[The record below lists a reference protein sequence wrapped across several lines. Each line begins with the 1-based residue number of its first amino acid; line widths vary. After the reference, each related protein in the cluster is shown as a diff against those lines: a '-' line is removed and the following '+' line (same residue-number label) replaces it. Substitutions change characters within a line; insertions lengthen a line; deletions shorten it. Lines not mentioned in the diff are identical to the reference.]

1 MQKIVIKTFIFAVL
15 LLFTSNC
22 NSAVTPNVLKNE
34 NLVNTSHLDNLYKEI
49 VMGQDTVGIIQIY
62 ADYPS
67 YNPVPAA
74 GEGIAAVDDAARAG
88 VLYWQLYQNTGKKE
102 YLNKVKMLTKF
113 MFSML
118 RGSGWFYNFVFADG
132 SINRTGVTSEA
143 IPSWWT
149 WRAFWF
155 LSELSNEHNAFS
167 SEFYARIK
175 TAEQKSFIAIRN
187 KYIHLSKD
195 YIIRGG
201 LRLPNWLPSGHA
213 YDQTSILILGLVN
226 YYKTFGDADA
236 LTLINSFSGGLVDAQ
251 VKSDSLLANGA
262 FLSWENLWH
271 AYGNSQSY
279 ALLEAYTVTAN
290 HNFLYAALDEI
301 NIFYPKLINELYY
314 ASFKVV
320 KTANVY
326 SINEKKKYSQI
337 AYDIRPMVWAS
348 LKAYEITG
356 NNKYAERA
364 GLIGSWLFGNNNAQK
379 QMYFPQTGI
388 CFDGINDASSVNKN
402 SGAESTIECLLS
414 LIKIEENGTAL
425 NKLKNGIINTNR

>member
-1 MQKIVIKTFIFAVL
+1 MQKSVIKILPLIIIVF
-15 LLFTSNC
+15 FTTTC
-22 NSAVTPNVLKNE
+22 NNAVTPYVLNE
-34 NLVNTSHLDNLYKEI
+34 SLINTSHLDNLYKEI
-49 VMGQDTVGIIQIY
+49 VVGQDTVGVIQIY
-62 ADYPS
+62 ADYPT
-67 YNPVPAA
+67 YNPVPAV

-88 VLYWQLYQNTGKKE
+88 VLYWQLYRNTGKIE
-102 YLNKVKMLTKF
+102 YLSKVKMLTKF
-113 MFSML
+113 MFSMQ

-132 SINRTGVTSEA
+132 SINRTGTTSEA

-155 LSELSNEHNAFS
+155 LSELSNDQKTFS
-167 SEFYARIK
+167 SEFYAGIK
-175 TAEQKSFIAIRN
+175 AAMQKSFIAIRN
-187 KYIHLSKD
+187 RYIHLSKD
-195 YIIRGG
+195 YIMRGG
-201 LRLPNWLPSGHA
+201 LRLPNWMPSGHA

-236 LTLINSFSGGLVDAQ
+236 LTLINLFSDGLVNAQ
-251 VKSDSLLANGA
+251 VKSDSLLSNGA

-279 ALLEAYTVTAN
+279 ALLTAYTITSN
-290 HNFLYAALDEI
+290 QNYLNAALDEI
-301 NIFYPKLINELYY
+301 NIFYPKLISELYY

-320 KTANVY
+320 KTGNVY

-356 NNKYAERA
+356 EKKYAERA
-364 GLIGSWLFGNNNAQK
+364 GLIGSWLLGNNDAQK
-379 QMYFPQTGI
+379 QMYFQETGI
-388 CFDGINDASSVNKN
+388 CFDGINNASNVNKN

-414 LIKIEENGTAL
+414 LIKIQDNAAAL
-425 NKLKNGIINTNR
+425 NELKNGITNSNR

>member
-1 MQKIVIKTFIFAVL
+1 MQKTMMKFLLIIFTAF
-15 LLFTSNC
+15 FTSSCSN
-22 NSAVTPNVLKNE
+22 AVTPKILNE
-34 NLVNTSHLDNLYKEI
+34 NLINTSHLDNLYKEI
-49 VMGQDTVGIIQIY
+49 VIGQDTVGVIQIY

-67 YNPVPAA
+67 YEPVPAA

-88 VLYWQLYQNTGKKE
+88 VLYWQLYKNTNKKE

-113 MFSML
+113 MFVMQ
-118 RGSGWFYNFVFADG
+118 RGSGWFYNFVFSDG
-132 SINRTGVTSEA
+132 SINRTGTTSEA

-155 LSELSNEHNAFS
+155 LSSLSNNQKVFP
-167 SEFYARIK
+167 SEFNTKIK
-175 TAEQKSFIAIRN
+175 AAVRKSFIAIRN

-213 YDQTSILILGLVN
+213 YDQTSVLILGLAN
-226 YYKTFGDADA
+226 YYKTFGDEDA
-236 LTLINSFSGGLVDAQ
+236 LDLINLFSDGLVNAQ
-251 VKSDSLLANGA
+251 VKSDSLLSNGA

-279 ALLEAYTVTAN
+279 ALLTAYTITAN
-290 HNFLYAALDEI
+290 HNYLTAALDEI
-301 NIFYPKLINELYY
+301 NIFYPKLINELYLS
-314 ASFKVV
+314 SFNVV
-320 KTANVY
+320 KSGDVY
-326 SINEKKKYSQI
+326 SINDREKYSQI

-356 NNKYAERA
+356 KNKYAERA
-364 GLIGSWLFGNNNAQK
+364 GLIGSWLFGNNAAQK
-379 QMYFPQTGI
+379 QMYFKETGI
-388 CFDGINDASSVNKN
+388 CFDGINNASSVNKN

-414 LIKIEENGTAL
+414 LIKIQQNGNAL
-425 NKLKNGIINTNR
+425 NELKSGMNKISR